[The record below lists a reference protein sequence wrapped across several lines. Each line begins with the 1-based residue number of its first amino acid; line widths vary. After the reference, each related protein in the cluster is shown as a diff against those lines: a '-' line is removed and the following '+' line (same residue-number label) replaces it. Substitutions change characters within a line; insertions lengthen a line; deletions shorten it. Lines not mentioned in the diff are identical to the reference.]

1 MKVGVL
7 MGGISSEREVSLK
20 SGEGIIKNLD
30 KNKYEVFPIII
41 NSKKEVIEK
50 VRGLDFVFL
59 ALHGEFGEDGSIQA
73 LLESIGM
80 NYSGCGV
87 LTSALCMDKKQT
99 KRILKSE
106 GIRVAKDIKIN
117 LKNKNSS
124 IEDLEAL
131 GYPMVVKPNA
141 GGSSIGVS
149 IVRNKEELQKSILE
163 ALKYSTEILVEE
175 YLEGEEYTIPVL
187 NGEVFPILLIKSD
200 TEFFDYVSK
209 YADDGATEELVTLPK
224 KMQTEFEEIGKRCWD
239 IFNCKAYVRIDIIVS
254 KGLPYVLEINTLP
267 GMTKNSLF
275 PKSAKGA
282 NMEYSELLDKIIEY
296 SLV

>member
-1 MKVGVL
+1 MKVGIL

-50 VRGLDFVFL
+50 VQGLDFVFL

-117 LKNKNSS
+117 LKNKNYS

-149 IVRNKEELQKSILE
+149 IVRNKEELQKSIIE

-224 KMQTEFEEIGKRCWD
+224 ELQTEFEEIGKRCWD

>member
-30 KNKYEVFPIII
+30 RNKYEIFPIII
-41 NSKKEVIEK
+41 NSKKEVIER
-50 VRGLDFVFL
+50 VQGLDFVFL

-80 NYSGCGV
+80 SYSGCGV

-99 KRILKSE
+99 KRILKAE
-106 GIRVAKDIKIN
+106 GIRIAKDVKIN

-124 IEDLEAL
+124 IEELESL

-187 NGEVFPILLIKSD
+187 NGEVFPILWIKSD

-209 YADDGATEELVTLPK
+209 YADDGAKEELVTLPK
-224 KMQTEFEEIGKRCWD
+224 ELQEEFEDLGRRCWD

-254 KGLPYVLEINTLP
+254 KGVPYVLEINTLP

-282 NMEYSELLDKIIEY
+282 NMEYNELLDKIIEY

>member
-50 VRGLDFVFL
+50 VQGLDFVFL

-117 LKNKNSS
+117 LKNKNSN

-224 KMQTEFEEIGKRCWD
+224 ELQAEFEEIGKRCWD

>member
-50 VRGLDFVFL
+50 VQGLDFVFL

-187 NGEVFPILLIKSD
+187 NGEIFPILLIKSD

-224 KMQTEFEEIGKRCWD
+224 ELQTEFEEIGKRCWD

-282 NMEYSELLDKIIEY
+282 NMKYSELLDKIIEY

>member
-50 VRGLDFVFL
+50 VQGLDFVFL

-99 KRILKSE
+99 KRILKRE

-124 IEDLEAL
+124 IEDLESL

-187 NGEVFPILLIKSD
+187 NGEIFPILLIKSD

-224 KMQTEFEEIGKRCWD
+224 ELQAEFEEIGKRCWD

>member
-1 MKVGVL
+1 MKVGIL

-50 VRGLDFVFL
+50 VQGLDFVFL

-106 GIRVAKDIKIN
+106 GIRVAKDIKIS
-117 LKNKNSS
+117 LKNKNYS

-149 IVRNKEELQKSILE
+149 IVRNKEELQKSIIE

-224 KMQTEFEEIGKRCWD
+224 ELQTEFEEIGKRCWD

>member
-30 KNKYEVFPIII
+30 RNKYEIFPIII

-50 VRGLDFVFL
+50 VQGLDFVFL

-187 NGEVFPILLIKSD
+187 NGEIFPILLIKSD

-224 KMQTEFEEIGKRCWD
+224 ELQTEFEEIGKRCWD

-282 NMEYSELLDKIIEY
+282 NMKYSELLDKIIEY

>member
-50 VRGLDFVFL
+50 VQGLDFVFL

-99 KRILKSE
+99 KRILKAE

-124 IEDLEAL
+124 IEELEAL
-131 GYPMVVKPNA
+131 GYPMVVKPNT

-209 YADDGATEELVTLPK
+209 YADDGAAEELVTLPK
-224 KMQTEFEEIGKRCWD
+224 KLQTEFEEIGKRCWD

>member
-1 MKVGVL
+1 
-7 MGGISSEREVSLK
+7 
-20 SGEGIIKNLD
+20 
-30 KNKYEVFPIII
+30 
-41 NSKKEVIEK
+41 
-50 VRGLDFVFL
+50 
-59 ALHGEFGEDGSIQA
+59 
-73 LLESIGM
+73 
-80 NYSGCGV
+80 
-87 LTSALCMDKKQT
+87 
-99 KRILKSE
+99 
-106 GIRVAKDIKIN
+106 
-117 LKNKNSS
+117 
-124 IEDLEAL
+124 
-131 GYPMVVKPNA
+131 MVVKPNA

-224 KMQTEFEEIGKRCWD
+224 ELQTEFEEIGKRCWD

>member
-30 KNKYEVFPIII
+30 KNKYEVFSIII

-50 VRGLDFVFL
+50 VQGLDFVFL

-187 NGEVFPILLIKSD
+187 NGEIFPILLIKSD

-224 KMQTEFEEIGKRCWD
+224 ELQAEFEEIGKRCWD

-282 NMEYSELLDKIIEY
+282 NIEYSELLDKIIEY

>member
-50 VRGLDFVFL
+50 VQGLDFVFL

-73 LLESIGM
+73 LLESIGV

-124 IEDLEAL
+124 IEELEEL

-187 NGEVFPILLIKSD
+187 NGDIFPILLIKSD

-209 YADDGATEELVTLPK
+209 YADDGATEELVNLPK
-224 KMQTEFEEIGKRCWD
+224 ELQTEFEEIGKRCWD

>member
-50 VRGLDFVFL
+50 VQGLDFVFL

-106 GIRVAKDIKIN
+106 GIRIAKDIKIN

-124 IEDLEAL
+124 IEDLETL

-175 YLEGEEYTIPVL
+175 YLVGEEYTIPVL

-224 KMQTEFEEIGKRCWD
+224 ELQTEFEDIGKRCWD